1 MLGGFL
7 RGIHFY
13 RKVPH
18 DLTEATLTGGTISLA
33 SSLIMA
39 YLFMPLGP
47 LAAVKKCSPGQQKW
61 CVTPRRQKNAITRTL
76 HTMMLTISQS
86 YRYRYRY
93 RCRDAGV
100 SAPS

>member
-1 MLGGFL
+1 MPTLTTPTTFSPSEIHSSSASKAGGVGCTTKRMLGGFL

-39 YLFMPLGP
+39 YLFITKCELSPLDSPP
-47 LAAVKKCSPGQQKW
+47 LPSPPPPSRW
-61 CVTPRRQKNAITRTL
+61 TPSPYPR
-76 HTMMLTISQS
+76 
-86 YRYRYRY
+86 
-93 RCRDAGV
+93 
-100 SAPS
+100 